1 MLLQQGQT
9 LFVLELGTKDV
20 HHLLNLL
27 RKNGYNVKIERIS
40 SGKSAGCGYSIILT
54 GDIEGAEEL
63 LRQSGIKFLEINE
76 K

>member
-1 MLLQQGQT
+1 MKKYVIT
-9 LFVLELGTKDV
+9 TGTVTYAIKGRD
-20 HHLLNLL
+20 LL